1 MQKDIKEV
9 YEEYKRKMEDFKK
22 EEERIKKEKDTLK
35 RTERLNRLNDRK
47 MKALMKYAKPFLNP
61 DIKTKKKEGKKDE

>member
-1 MQKDIKEV
+1 MQKGIKEV

-47 MKALMKYAKPFLNP
+47 MKTLIKYAKSFLNP
-61 DIKTKKKEGKKDE
+61 DIKIKKKGR

>member
-47 MKALMKYAKPFLNP
+47 MKE
-61 DIKTKKKEGKKDE
+61 ICKTFFKSRYKN

>member
-47 MKALMKYAKPFLNP
+47 MKVLIKYAKPFLNS
-61 DIKTKKKEGKKDE
+61 DIKTKKKEDKT

>member
-9 YEEYKRKMEDFKK
+9 YEEYKKKMEGFKK

-47 MKALMKYAKPFLNP
+47 MKVLIKYAKPFLNP
-61 DIKTKKKEGKKDE
+61 DIKTKKKEDKT